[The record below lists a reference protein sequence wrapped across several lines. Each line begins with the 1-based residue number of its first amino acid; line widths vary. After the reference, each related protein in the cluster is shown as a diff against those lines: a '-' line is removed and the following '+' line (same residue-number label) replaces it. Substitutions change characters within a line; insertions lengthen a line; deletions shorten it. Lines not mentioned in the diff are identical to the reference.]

1 MKSFQI
7 STLIKVILSL
17 LFLISLIIVTFS
29 FSSMHEGNNDF
40 NDIMP
45 LCQNSQE
52 LREITGNIST
62 IKGDINALNNPSSI
76 SHDIVEQKINDISDK
91 ISIAKRHANNFEK
104 LIGYNEEEKTLGLDV
119 ISKFNALID
128 VYNKIIA
135 ALKNNHSNNLEND
148 VYENALEKAI
158 DDYSI
163 VTARTYHEIKE
174 KFDSNDNTFIVMSI
188 ILLAISIAISWFSF
202 VIIRKKVFNRLEFAS
217 SMLEKIALGELFHE
231 FDTGTNDEIGKMLG
245 SLKNMKGSLSQIISS
260 VRSASED
267 LKNDSQEIDTS
278 NECLAS
284 RTEEQASALQQ
295 TAASMEEIKTT
306 VANNAENA
314 RQANVLSQQARAA
327 ADNGSSVMGNVVTT
341 MEKISQS
348 ARKISEINGVIDGIA
363 NQTNI
368 LALNAAVEAARA
380 GEQGRGFSVVA
391 SEVRNL
397 AARSAEAAKEINKL
411 INESVKNVDD
421 GAKLIEDAG
430 KTMTEIVT
438 SVTHVSNIMQ
448 EITLASEE
456 QSTGVSQIA
465 TAVNEMD
472 LATQQNAAMVEE
484 SSDITR
490 NMSQNTRK
498 LFDIVSIFRV
508 DTTKSPMDYSPKE
521 YQTGRKSLPNMS
533 IASNAL
539 PKESSFKNAAEDNW
553 AEF

>member
-1 MKSFQI
+1 MKSFKI

-17 LFLISLIIVTFS
+17 LCFIIIVIVSFS
-29 FSSMHEGNNDF
+29 FNSMREGSNDF
-40 NDIMP
+40 NEIGP
-45 LCQNSQE
+45 LYQNNKE
-52 LREITGNIST
+52 LRELTGAIANIQ
-62 IKGDINALNNPSSI
+62 GDINFLDNNSNV
-76 SHDIVEQKINDISDK
+76 SHDKIDDNVKDMADQLR
-91 ISIAKRHANNFEK
+91 IARMHANNFSQN
-104 LIGYNEEEKTLGLDV
+104 LGYNEEEKSLGLDV
-119 ISKFNALID
+119 IDRFNSLVAGYTENI
-128 VYNKIIA
+128 NS
-135 ALKNNHSNNLEND
+135 LKTYHINNFDNEASER
-148 VYENALEKAI
+148 ALEKSI
-158 DDYSI
+158 DEYSKVSTHI
-163 VTARTYHEIKE
+163 YDEVKE
-174 KFDSNDNTFIVMSI
+174 KFASNNNKFFVIS
-188 ILLAISIAISWFSF
+188 LLLLFVSAFISWSSF
-202 VIIRKKVFNRLEFAS
+202 IIIRRNVFNRLEFAS
-217 SMLEKIALGELFHE
+217 SMLDKIGSGELFHDFE
-231 FDTGTNDEIGKMLG
+231 TGSRDEIGHMLD
-245 SLKNMKGSLSQIISS
+245 SLKNMKVSLGHIITS
-260 VRSASED
+260 VRGTSDD
-267 LKNDSQEIDTS
+267 LKHDSLEIDTS
-278 NECLAS
+278 NQNLAS

-327 ADNGSSVMGNVVTT
+327 ADNGSTVMGNVVTT

-397 AARSAEAAKEINKL
+397 AARSADAAKEINKL

-456 QSTGVSQIA
+456 QSTGVAQIA

-484 SSDITR
+484 SSVITQ

-498 LFDIVSIFRV
+498 LFDVVSIFRV
-508 DTTKSPMDYSPKE
+508 DTSKAPQENSPKE
-521 YQTGRKSLPNMS
+521 YQHSRKAVSHMS
-533 IASNAL
+533 SSSQ
-539 PKESSFKNAAEDNW
+539 PKEPVFKNSAEDMW
-553 AEF
+553 TEF